1 MSEILKRYRLL
12 LKIAIGIVLGIIVG
26 SFMPEGITSLINIL
40 NVFISKFINFSVPL
54 IIIGFVVQGISS
66 LKFSSGK
73 LLGITCLVSYIFMI
87 ISGLISYFVS
97 SNVFPMLLNNALKTF
112 ENPIDMT
119 NTAKHIH
126 HIDFP
131 PIMDVTSALIL
142 SFIIGIGISCIKGHL
157 LKDAFS
163 ELHSITEM
171 FVHKIMVPIIPI
183 YVFGIFVKMSSSG
196 HIQKIL
202 NSFSKIILIIICIHF
217 VVIFMQ
223 YIIAGIISKKNPL
236 RLIKNVI
243 PSYTTALATQSSVAV
258 IPVSIENA
266 LSNGVSDGI
275 SNFILPL
282 CSTIHLSGSIV
293 SITCNCIAVMI
304 INEFQ
309 IEFSSMIPFMLMLG
323 IVMVAAPGVPCGAIF
338 AASGILQ
345 SILGFDSSMIALII
359 ALHVAQDGFGTAC
372 NVCGDG
378 AVAIIIDYI
387 NNLLNSKK
395 LRYKENII
403 HKESK
408 L

>member
-73 LLGITCLVSYIFMI
+73 LLGITCVVSYIFMI
-87 ISGLISYFVS
+87 ISGFISYFVS
-97 SNVFPMLLNNALKTF
+97 INIFPMLLNNSLKAF
-112 ENPIDMT
+112 ENPIDMA

-126 HIDFP
+126 YIDIP

-142 SFIIGIGISCIKGHL
+142 SFIIGIGMSCIKGHI
-157 LKDAFS
+157 LKDVFS
-163 ELHSITEM
+163 EFHSIIEM
-171 FVHKIMVPIIPI
+171 FVHKIMVPFIPI
-183 YVFGIFVKMSSSG
+183 YVFGVFVKMSSSG

-202 NSFSKIILIIICIHF
+202 NSFSKIILIIVCIHLA
-217 VVIFMQ
+217 VIFMQ

-236 RLIKNVI
+236 KLIKNVI

-258 IPVSIENA
+258 IPVSIGNA
-266 LSNGVSDGI
+266 LSNGVSEGI
-275 SNFILPL
+275 SNFVLPL

-293 SITCNCIAVMI
+293 SITCNSIAVMI
-304 INEFQ
+304 INEVP
-309 IEFSSMIPFMLMLG
+309 IELSNMIPFMLMLG

-338 AASGILQ
+338 AASGILK

-372 NVCGDG
+372 NVSGDG

-387 NNLLNSKK
+387 NNLLDSKELK
-395 LRYKENII
+395 FKE
-403 HKESK
+403 
-408 L
+408 